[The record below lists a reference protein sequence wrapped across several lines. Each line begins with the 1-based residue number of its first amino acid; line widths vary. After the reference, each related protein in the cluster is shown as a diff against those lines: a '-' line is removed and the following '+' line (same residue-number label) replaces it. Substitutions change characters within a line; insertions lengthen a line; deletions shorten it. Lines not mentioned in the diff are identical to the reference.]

1 MGQTVHA
8 ILRSD
13 ATKNL
18 RGESS
23 ARGQLGMPY
32 SAACEGRVLKHNLA
46 SFLSRKGGY
55 HTLREKR

>member
-1 MGQTVHA
+1 MVQTAHV
-8 ILRSD
+8 ILRND

-18 RGESS
+18 WGVSS
-23 ARGQLGMPY
+23 ARGQLGMLY
-32 SAACEGRVLKHNLA
+32 SAAHEGRVLKHNLA